1 MQEKLTT
8 LLQILNYSAELLAK
22 SGIRDSRLNAELL
35 LSEALKCSRL
45 DLYLNYDKPLME
57 NEVTVFK
64 SYLKRRLNKEPLQYI
79 TGSTN
84 FYGYD
89 IEVNENVLI
98 PRPDTEVLVEK
109 FLGRT
114 ENADN
119 ISILEI
125 GTGSGCI
132 ATAIIKEFEK
142 AGKSFSYTALD
153 NSDKAIEMT
162 RRNLLKNKA
171 DSNNYIILKRDF
183 LSPRFDIVEMER
195 ECGKKFDYIVSNPP
209 YISKKEYGLLEEE
222 VRNYEPREALTDDG
236 DGLVFYRKL
245 FEIKGNRGL
254 FLETAYNRKDELTEL
269 LKSKNLKDFEFLKD
283 YSGNYR
289 VLIVK

>member
-22 SGIRDSRLNAELL
+22 KGIRDPKLNAELM
-35 LSEALKCSRL
+35 LSEALKCRRL
-45 DLYLNYDKPLME
+45 DLYLNFDKPLLQ
-57 NEVTVFK
+57 NEVAAFK

-79 TGSTN
+79 LGSTN

-98 PRPDTEVLVEK
+98 PRQDTEVLVEK
-109 FLGRT
+109 FLERT
-114 ENADN
+114 ERSDE

-125 GTGSGCI
+125 GSGSGCI
-132 ATAIIKEFEK
+132 ATAIVRELEK
-142 AGKSFSYTALD
+142 AGRKYFYTAVD
-153 NSDKAIEMT
+153 NSDNAIEMT

-171 DSNNYIILKRDF
+171 DSSKYLILKRDF
-183 LSPRFDIVEMER
+183 LSSQFDIGELER
-195 ECGKKFDYIVSNPP
+195 ESGKEFNYIVSNPP
-209 YISKKEYGLLEEE
+209 YISIEEYGFLDEE
-222 VRNYEPREALTDDG
+222 VRKYEPRKALTDDG

-245 FEIKGNRGL
+245 LEIKGNREL
-254 FLETAYNRKDELTEL
+254 FLEIAYNRKDELTKL

-289 VLIVK
+289 VLIVE

>member
-22 SGIRDSRLNAELL
+22 KGIRDPRLNVELM
-35 LSEALKCSRL
+35 LSEALKCRRL
-45 DLYLNYDKPLME
+45 DLYLNFDKPLLK
-57 NEVTVFK
+57 NEVAAFK

-79 TGSTN
+79 LGSTN

-89 IEVNENVLI
+89 IEVNANVLI
-98 PRPDTEVLVEK
+98 PRQDTEVLVEK
-109 FLGRT
+109 FLERT
-114 ENADN
+114 ERADE

-125 GTGSGCI
+125 GSGSGCI
-132 ATAIIKEFEK
+132 ATAIVRELEK
-142 AGKSFSYTALD
+142 AGRKFFYTAVD
-153 NSDKAIEMT
+153 NSDNAVEMT
-162 RRNLLKNKA
+162 TRNLLKNKA
-171 DSNNYIILKRDF
+171 DSSKYLILKRDF
-183 LSPRFDIVEMER
+183 LLSQFDIGELEKKS
-195 ECGKKFDYIVSNPP
+195 GKVFKYIVSNPP
-209 YISKKEYGLLEEE
+209 YISIEEYGLLEEE
-222 VRNYEPREALTDDG
+222 VRKYEPKKALTDDG

-245 FEIKGNRGL
+245 LEIKGNREL
-254 FLETAYNRKDELTEL
+254 FLETAYNRKDELTKL